1 MFFNVDK
8 IEQEI
13 YSVDGLQNPKDKN
26 NPMGF
31 GLYRTFIR
39 TLMFRGYSKQ
49 AFGEFWDDATG
60 KLIPRRLWTT
70 EMKAFAR
77 EKVAGVSKP
86 PFVFK
91 MTIAGWIFVVLIIA
105 LFIFLAYEE
114 FKTSIPK

>member
-70 EMKAFAR
+70 AMKAFAR

-91 MTIAGWIFVVLIIA
+91 MTIAGWIFVVLIIV
-105 LFIFLAYEE
+105 LFAFLVYEGQ
-114 FKTSIPK
+114 

>member
-49 AFGEFWDDATG
+49 AFGELWDDATG

-105 LFIFLAYEE
+105 LFVFLAYEE

>member
-70 EMKAFAR
+70 EMKAFAM

-105 LFIFLAYEE
+105 LFVFLAYEE

>member
-60 KLIPRRLWTT
+60 KSIPRRLWTT

-105 LFIFLAYEE
+105 LFVFLAYEE

>member
-31 GLYRTFIR
+31 GLYRMFIK
-39 TLMFRGYSKQ
+39 TLMYSGYSKR
-49 AFGEFWDDATG
+49 AFGEFWDDTTG
-60 KLIPRRLWTT
+60 KIIPRRRWTAA
-70 EMKAFAR
+70 MKAFCR
-77 EKVAGVSKP
+77 EKVAGASKP

-105 LFIFLAYEE
+105 LFVFLAYEE